1 MIKLANLN
9 LVEKRLLLT
18 FSVELSFNEK
28 FEIQKKTDWRILIFA
43 DERDYNRIFHQDQR
57 TLEYPATVWNV
68 FKAFSAFS
76 YKQVWGRRVFFM
88 YFVFYCLEGLLR
100 WLGPNYSFQKL
111 VNLLNKRFLSGFSSS
126 FFSTNHLIL
135 KSWKLK
141 QIVAI

>member
-28 FEIQKKTDWRILIFA
+28 FEIQKKRDWRILIFA

-57 TLEYPATVWNV
+57 TLEYPPTVWNV

-76 YKQVWGRRVFFM
+76 YKRFIVLRASCDDWGQIIVFKSLLICWTNVFYRVFLRLFSPPIIW
-88 YFVFYCLEGLLR
+88 FWNLE
-100 WLGPNYSFQKL
+100 NS
-111 VNLLNKRFLSGFSSS
+111 NK
-126 FFSTNHLIL
+126 
-135 KSWKLK
+135 
-141 QIVAI
+141 